1 MKKDNNNRHKV
12 AIGAMLAAGVTT
24 GAIATGACTQVKTT
38 EAQSPRNE
46 VELTAADVVMVDGQE
61 VTIEDV
67 APLSQD
73 PRRQQAKPMYGVRPN
88 PIRLLYGPR
97 PNPNM
102 RPVQPVPE
110 DVPSAQVEAGV
121 KEVMASM
128 LNVSSRNVKIISK
141 LDEDYHLT
149 AEQRKQ
155 LKGELE
161 RRFDITIPDDT
172 FKNIKT
178 VGDLVNTIC
187 VLKY

>member
-1 MKKDNNNRHKV
+1 M
-12 AIGAMLAAGVTT
+12 
-24 GAIATGACTQVKTT
+24 
-38 EAQSPRNE
+38 
-46 VELTAADVVMVDGQE
+46 
-61 VTIEDV
+61 
-67 APLSQD
+67 
-73 PRRQQAKPMYGVRPN
+73 
-88 PIRLLYGPR
+88 
-97 PNPNM
+97 
-102 RPVQPVPE
+102 
-110 DVPSAQVEAGV
+110 

-141 LDEDYHLT
+141 LEEDYHLT